1 MAQRKY
7 RLKKAIKEYVREN
20 NAFTFTEIY
29 EHLNSSR
36 ATQVT
41 TAQLGSVLSGVKN
54 LHRVKVSRQ
63 LRNGYETSRWL
74 FHSPIGGDEE

>member
-20 NAFTFTEIY
+20 IDFSFTEIY
-29 EHLNSSR
+29 DHLNSSR

-63 LRNGYETSRWL
+63 LRNGYETSEWEYRK
-74 FHSPIGGDEE
+74 PIGGDDE